1 MKPSGSLLTSR
12 GLIVFGLLLFSLSTS
27 FPIVASVRDMEQV
40 PLWVGGVD
48 VALALLLAGLM
59 VLIEWQARGHIDY
72 EVQQDSYRIY
82 RALSHLLL
90 VVLIVFFF
98 FGNEVKWGVLL
109 PGLAWRAWLLL
120 YTLPSALALWKT
132 TGATASAHN

>member
-1 MKPSGSLLTSR
+1 MKTSGRLLDSR
-12 GLIVFGLLLFSLSTS
+12 GLIVLGLLLFSLSTS
-27 FPIVASVRDMEQV
+27 FPIVASVSEAERV

-59 VLIEWQARGHIDY
+59 VMIEWRARGRIDDA
-72 EVQQDSYRIY
+72 VQQDSYRIY

-98 FGNEVKWGVLL
+98 FESEIKWAVLL

-120 YTLPSALALWKT
+120 YTLPSALALWNLQ
-132 TGATASAHN
+132 H